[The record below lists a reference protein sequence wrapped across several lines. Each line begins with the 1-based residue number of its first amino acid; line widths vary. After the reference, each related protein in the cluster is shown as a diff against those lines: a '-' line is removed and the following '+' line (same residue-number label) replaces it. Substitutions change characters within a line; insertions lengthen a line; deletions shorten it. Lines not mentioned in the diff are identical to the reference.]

1 MKLYID
7 ASHDAVV
14 LIYAEQ
20 NFFSGSDSDT
30 FEIPGNDFFISLL
43 PVCTGKE
50 IFLPAAVRITNRK
63 IIGENAFFKIIEWN
77 ENIIELIVNFPKQF
91 RFPEEPMLLK
101 SLVYKNSSGK
111 KQKIELY
118 RDSGLRLN
126 VSYMNN
132 ERSYWLSKG
141 TEGKMRLVDTG
152 SEKLLIILSK
162 EESSET
168 LIAVNSDFEEIARIK
183 ADRCHFEDGYLS
195 AITFLNTVLGHE
207 KRERYEFLSDS
218 FKKLPDEIGFF
229 TQNPQMPSDAD
240 ETALALVQAIKLKR
254 ENEIKM
260 FLSDELYENFS
271 LDDLCGF
278 LGDFEE
284 CRIAPW
290 TIQKGKDKEKPESE
304 KQPEE
309 EAVIGLVKNGIAA
322 KFTFTVANST
332 VTDITTE

>member
-7 ASHDAVV
+7 ASQDAVV

-20 NFFSGSDSDT
+20 NFLSGSDSEA
-30 FEIPGNDFFISLL
+30 FEIPGNEFFISLL

-50 IFLPAAVRITNRK
+50 VFLPAAVLITNRK
-63 IIGENAFFKIIEWN
+63 IIGENAFFRIIEWS
-77 ENIIELIVNFPKQF
+77 ESTIELTVNFPKQL
-91 RFPEEPMLLK
+91 RFPEKPMLLK
-101 SLVYKNSSGK
+101 SLVYKSSSGK

-118 RDSGLRLN
+118 RDNGLRLN
-126 VSYMNN
+126 VSSMNN

-141 TEGKMRLVDTG
+141 TDGEMRLVDTG
-152 SEKLLIILSK
+152 GEKLLLILSK
-162 EESSET
+162 EENSET
-168 LIAVNSDFEEIARIK
+168 LIAVNGDFEEIARIK
-183 ADRCHFEDGYLS
+183 ADRCSFDDGYLS
-195 AITFLNTVLGHE
+195 AITLFNTVLGHE
-207 KRERYEFLSDS
+207 KRERYEFLSGS

-260 FLSDELYENFS
+260 FLSDELYKNFS
-271 LDDLCGF
+271 LEDLSGF

-290 TIQKGKDKEKPESE
+290 MIQKRKNNEKSESE
-304 KQPEE
+304 RQSEE
-309 EAVIGLVKNGIAA
+309 VVIGLVKNGIAA
-322 KFTFTVANST
+322 KFIFTVANST
-332 VTDITTE
+332 VTNITAE